1 LVVSNNPTF
10 PLPFNPSP
18 YFSPNSGNFS
28 RTNWN
33 VSLCCIIVGATM
45 KNVSCPTGNL
55 DVGMVKADK
64 HAVEVEDNDTHPH
77 RSFHNPPLVFR
88 VVGVHSESGVTAWNR
103 RVAIRRQGYRRV
115 NASDW
120 ISQALVVSFLEPSEA
135 RRESERERE
144 RATESEREGAGIE

>member
-1 LVVSNNPTF
+1 
-10 PLPFNPSP
+10 
-18 YFSPNSGNFS
+18 
-28 RTNWN
+28 
-33 VSLCCIIVGATM
+33 M

-64 HAVEVEDNDTHPH
+64 HAFEVEDNDTHPH

-135 RRESERERE
+135 RREKAR
-144 RATESEREGAGIE
+144 ESESEARASGSEVRGSGSEVRGSGSEVRGRGSD